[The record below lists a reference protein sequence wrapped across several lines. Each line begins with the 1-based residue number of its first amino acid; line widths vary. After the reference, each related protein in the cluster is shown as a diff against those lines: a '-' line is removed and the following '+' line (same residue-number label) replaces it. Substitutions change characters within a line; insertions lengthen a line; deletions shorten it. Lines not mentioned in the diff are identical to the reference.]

1 VAGTSATGRENP
13 VAKNTS
19 ITAQRR
25 DDALLERYAPRG
37 NECAYANL
45 KLLTRVVTTLY
56 DEALRPVDLCSGQLA
71 LLWAILATEPV
82 EIGRLGV
89 TTLTDQTT
97 LSRTVAKLKKARL
110 VSVRAGRDRRVKVV
124 SLTEK
129 GRQRFRD
136 AMPLWEDAQ
145 RRAGTLLP
153 LADVRAL
160 ARQVRKAARAGG

>member
-1 VAGTSATGRENP
+1 MPRPASSAP
-13 VAKNTS
+13 
-19 ITAQRR
+19 QRR
-25 DDALLERYAPRG
+25 ADPLLGGYAIRG

-56 DEALRPVDLCSGQLA
+56 DEALRPVDLCAGQLA
-71 LLWAILATEPV
+71 LMWAILATEPV
-82 EIGRLGV
+82 EIGRLGT

-110 VSVRAGRDRRVKVV
+110 VSVKAGHDRRVKIV
-124 SLTEK
+124 SLTPS

-145 RRAGTLLP
+145 RRAGALLP
-153 LADVRAL
+153 LAEVRAL
-160 ARQVRKAARAGG
+160 ARQVRKAARAAA

>member
-1 VAGTSATGRENP
+1 MAKPASSAL
-13 VAKNTS
+13 
-19 ITAQRR
+19 QRR
-25 DDALLERYAPRG
+25 ADTVLDGYAIRG

-56 DEALRPVDLCSGQLA
+56 DDALRPVDLCAGQLA
-71 LLWAILATEPV
+71 LMWAILATEPV

-97 LSRTVAKLKKARL
+97 LSRTVAKLKNARL
-110 VSVRAGRDRRVKVV
+110 VSVKAGRDRRVKVV
-124 SLTEK
+124 SLTPS

-136 AMPLWEDAQ
+136 AMPLWESAQ
-145 RRAGTLLP
+145 KSAAALLP

-160 ARQVRKAARAGG
+160 ARRVRKAARAAA

>member
-1 VAGTSATGRENP
+1 MAKPASSAL
-13 VAKNTS
+13 
-19 ITAQRR
+19 QRR
-25 DDALLERYAPRG
+25 ADPALDGYAARG

-56 DEALRPVDLCSGQLA
+56 DEALRPVDLCAGQLA
-71 LLWAILATEPV
+71 LMWAILATEPV
-82 EIGRLGV
+82 EIGRLGA

-110 VSVRAGRDRRVKVV
+110 VSVKAGRDRRVKVV
-124 SLTEK
+124 SLTPS

-145 RRAGTLLP
+145 RSAGAMLP
-153 LADVRAL
+153 LAEVRAL
-160 ARQVRKAARAGG
+160 ARQVRKASRAAT

>member
-1 VAGTSATGRENP
+1 MAKSASGAAHPRTDP
-13 VAKNTS
+13 
-19 ITAQRR
+19 
-25 DDALLERYAPRG
+25 LLDSYAIRG

-56 DEALRPVDLCSGQLA
+56 DEALRPVDLCAGQLA
-71 LLWAILATEPV
+71 LMWAILATEPV

-110 VSVRAGRDRRVKVV
+110 VSVKPGRDRRVKVV
-124 SLTEK
+124 ALTPT

-136 AMPLWEDAQ
+136 AMPLWEAAQ
-145 RRAGTLLP
+145 KSAGALLP
-153 LADVRAL
+153 LAEVRSL
-160 ARQVRKAARAGG
+160 ARQVRKASRAAA